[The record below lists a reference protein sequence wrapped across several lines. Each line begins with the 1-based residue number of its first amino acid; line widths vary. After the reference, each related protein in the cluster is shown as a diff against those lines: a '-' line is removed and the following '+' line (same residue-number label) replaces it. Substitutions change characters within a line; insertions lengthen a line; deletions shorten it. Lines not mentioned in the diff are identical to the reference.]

1 MMKRAGKSG
10 TVKNQ
15 EIGCTVS
22 GFLIRKYLN
31 PEQKNTTW
39 NQSVT
44 DWIDIRY
51 AEVLLNR
58 ARGGYGT
65 CSCG

>member
-15 EIGCTVS
+15 EIGCVR
-22 GFLIRKYLN
+22 FPVFIQVLN

-39 NQSVT
+39 NQSIYRL
-44 DWIDIRY
+44 D
-51 AEVLLNR
+51 
-58 ARGGYGT
+58 
-65 CSCG
+65 